1 MKELKLKFHPSVSI
15 TKLHALQIHTMP
27 GQNPFFSSAIM
38 PLLHAKG
45 VLLAVKTQREKL
57 EKNISFAWGF
67 YLFEESGFTL
77 ISL

>member
-38 PLLHAKG
+38 PLLYAKG
-45 VLLAVKTQREKL
+45 GIACGENT
-57 EKNISFAWGF
+57 A
-67 YLFEESGFTL
+67 
-77 ISL
+77 